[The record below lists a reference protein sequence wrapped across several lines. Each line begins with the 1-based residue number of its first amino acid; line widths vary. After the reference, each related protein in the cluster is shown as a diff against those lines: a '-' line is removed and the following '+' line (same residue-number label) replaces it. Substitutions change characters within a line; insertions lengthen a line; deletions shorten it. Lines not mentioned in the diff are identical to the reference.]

1 MEGLSNDIL
10 ELIFRQLENVSD
22 METCSKT
29 CLKWNKIIGWI
40 NENLISCP
48 FDGCSVKVTKLM
60 LKDIRDHKMYCI
72 LNPEFQKLLQLL
84 QDFNNITYVPDPK
97 TGRRVFLLQS
107 LMIKNGM
114 IQSILTLEIIW
125 NSRCKLN
132 YLYYIL
138 LLI

>member
-97 TGRRVFLLQS
+97 TGLLTPIPNDKKWHDS
-107 LMIKNGM
+107 VNPHL
-114 IQSILTLEIIW
+114 
-125 NSRCKLN
+125 RN
-132 YLYYIL
+132 YLEQQM
-138 LLI
+138 